1 MRPLEAVAFL
11 HDGGGHFVLCHG
23 KRPIWPRWQRRRPG
37 LDTVVAH
44 GQDLGLIPWSIRTS
58 ALDVDHGEVG
68 ELVEATSPLV
78 TLQSPRGHHCYYEDC
93 EGRGNANWDAFGCQ
107 GDVRSARGFL
117 RLYEGG
123 AERLA
128 SALRTTPSGTA
139 PFPADLF
146 EAMGVEAPRMLPV
159 EAPRIFRVR
168 APDDLPILTSV
179 RPGGRNNALFEHVR
193 YWAYPQDKGKNLAA
207 WVERVERI
215 ASEFNEL
222 FPVCLAAGEVNK
234 LAWSVASWTWSGGG
248 PMDHSPAA
256 QRRRGIRSG
265 SGAARGDARERQGDG
280 KYAGQRCVLAENRRR
295 LRSVPHD
302 GKACG
307 VERAKVYSEPITVGG
322 FLLWLWGWLVLDS
335 PALLGW

>member
-265 SGAARGDARERQGDG
+265 SVRRAATRERDKAMVAMRDDGASWRQIGAAFGVSHMTAKR
-280 KYAGQRCVLAENRRR
+280 
-295 LRSVPHD
+295 
-302 GKACG
+302 G
-307 VERAKVYSEPITVGG
+307 VERAKVYREPITVGG